1 MSDPLIDTPTWEA
14 PIRSFFNDIDVN
26 HMRSVNGLDLADYA
40 TVKDNAS
47 AIYSVV
53 SSGRMPLPP
62 SAKWTSEMQE
72 IFNKWIEIGCPKS
85 LSDSSV
91 S

>member
-40 TVKDNAS
+40 TVKGKS
-47 AIYSVV
+47 AEIYSVV
-53 SSGRMPLPP
+53 DSGFMPMSP
-62 SAKWTSEMQE
+62 SAKWTPEMKA
-72 IFNKWIEIGCPKS
+72 IFKTWMDNGCPEA
-85 LSDSSV
+85 
-91 S
+91 